1 MIVSGQLDEALEM
14 GEADLVLAR
23 AQGNADF
30 ELEAEVD
37 LGNTLFYTG
46 RAADAHG
53 HLKRADELHIPER
66 HHQHAF
72 LYGREP
78 GAVARLHR
86 ALALW
91 SLGEPD
97 AALDCLHSAETL
109 LGEWPHSFTEAWIQ
123 TGAAVLHLLRGEVA
137 EVRRQAEA
145 AIATSTV
152 EGFPNWLAQA
162 NVYRGW
168 ALVMDGDESGLEQMS
183 DGLGLWS
190 MTGAQ
195 LMVPWLR
202 YVMADALDRSGQ
214 TAEALATLA
223 AAREHVARTGERWAE
238 PELLRLTAELEL
250 RAGESTPERAARQLR
265 DAVTLAHDR
274 SARSFELRAATSL
287 ARVSGDAAP
296 LRACLARFDEGAT
309 TRDLVDAHSVLQSTA
324 SPA

>member
-1 MIVSGQLDEALEM
+1 MRLSAAEVS
-14 GEADLVLAR
+14 DLVLAR
-23 AQGNADF
+23 AGGNVDF

-37 LGNTLFYTG
+37 LGNTLFYVG
-46 RAADAHG
+46 LPAESRL
-53 HLKRADELHIPER
+53 HLARADELHVPAR

-97 AALDCLHSAETL
+97 AALECLRSAEAL
-109 LGEWPHSFTEAWIQ
+109 LSAWPHPFTECWIQ
-123 TGAAVLHLLRGEVA
+123 TGAAVVHMLRGDVTL
-137 EVRRQAEA
+137 VRRTAEA

-168 ALVMDGDESGLEQMS
+168 ALVMEGDRSGLTQMAE
-183 DGLGLWS
+183 GLDLWS

-202 YVMADALDRSGQ
+202 YVMA
-214 TAEALATLA
+214 EALGR
-223 AAREHVARTGERWAE
+223 ARRSPRWPAHGSTSHA
-238 PELLRLTAELEL
+238 PGS
-250 RAGESTPERAARQLR
+250 AGA
-265 DAVTLAHDR
+265 
-274 SARSFELRAATSL
+274 SL
-287 ARVSGDAAP
+287 S
-296 LRACLARFDEGAT
+296 
-309 TRDLVDAHSVLQSTA
+309 
-324 SPA
+324 